1 MADLVLRGG
10 WQRRMSR
17 RQLAQLARQM
27 KLART
32 KLDTM
37 QSQMDQYELQETIIA
52 DTQLKQKLE
61 QLQEF
66 TK

>member
-1 MADLVLRGG
+1 
-10 WQRRMSR
+10 MSR